1 VVGRDGWECA
11 RACVRSG
18 RVDGWG
24 GVWVVCVCVGGGGS
38 PTGSLTLPHPC
49 CTEMPNSDE
58 QRDLVVEY
66 PVFVL
71 LSLDPP

>member
-1 VVGRDGWECA
+1 
-11 RACVRSG
+11 
-18 RVDGWG
+18 
-24 GVWVVCVCVGGGGS
+24 
-38 PTGSLTLPHPC
+38 
-49 CTEMPNSDE
+49 MPNSDE